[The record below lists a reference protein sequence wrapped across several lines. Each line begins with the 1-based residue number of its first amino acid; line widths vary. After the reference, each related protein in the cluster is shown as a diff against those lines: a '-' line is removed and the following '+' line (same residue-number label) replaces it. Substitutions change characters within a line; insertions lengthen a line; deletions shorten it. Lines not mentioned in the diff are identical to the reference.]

1 MTAGTYGGGTFGS
14 KWGVG
19 GGAYIDNRGRLYPQ
33 FYVGTPRL
41 GLSAGYTSDLEGLL
55 TGPSA
60 SGGVG
65 FGPVRGNIGTS
76 GGATGVGFGTPGY
89 GITYGFGPYELSDDY
104 SQPWK
109 RPLIRDSAA
118 AAGIPTRSNVWEYD
132 YPDAS
137 TGRSTSF
144 DAAGASAPVRSP
156 REIADFLARFF
167 VSPQPDGVGRTS
179 TFVRDS
185 AAGAGVPSRNNVF
198 EYGYPEPASGSPPLN
213 EAPAHGGVHPGAS
226 GGLLGQIAA
235 LGDNARNRE
244 WSAPAIEPRRPG
256 EVFSE
261 GAPPVRF
268 LDRVSGPLQRDLGD
282 PRISDPSSYDLNDLL
297 QDYVRSSFVRR

>member
-109 RPLIRDSAA
+109 RPMIRDSAA

-132 YPDAS
+132 YPDAG
-137 TGRSTSF
+137 TGGGTSSE
-144 DAAGASAPVRSP
+144 AAGAR
-156 REIADFLARFF
+156 
-167 VSPQPDGVGRTS
+167 
-179 TFVRDS
+179 
-185 AAGAGVPSRNNVF
+185 
-198 EYGYPEPASGSPPLN
+198 PL
-213 EAPAHGGVHPGAS
+213 S
-226 GGLLGQIAA
+226 
-235 LGDNARNRE
+235 
-244 WSAPAIEPRRPG
+244 
-256 EVFSE
+256 
-261 GAPPVRF
+261 
-268 LDRVSGPLQRDLGD
+268 
-282 PRISDPSSYDLNDLL
+282 
-297 QDYVRSSFVRR
+297 RSSFRPVAA